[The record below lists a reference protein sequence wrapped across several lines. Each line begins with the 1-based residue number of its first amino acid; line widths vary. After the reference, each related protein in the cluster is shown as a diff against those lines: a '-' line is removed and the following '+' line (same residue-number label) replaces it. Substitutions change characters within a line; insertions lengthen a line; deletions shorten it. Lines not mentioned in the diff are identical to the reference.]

1 MRVDEELWLPR
12 VPLTSIIHVLEG
24 RIAIQPMFGY
34 RLKVGWGGVV
44 LILDLVF
51 V

>member
-34 RLKVGWGGVV
+34 RLKVCVCGV